1 MITPDM
7 TLKLMEQ
14 FKKEMD
20 DVLKYREL
28 QKATDDEYL
37 EEALEEI
44 EHDEHLHAKFLHS
57 YLLEHGVY
65 KPAEHVE
72 CEKKWA
78 MIND

>member
-1 MITPDM
+1 MTPEL

-28 QKATDDEYL
+28 EKATDDEYL
-37 EEALEEI
+37 EEALTEI
-44 EHDEHLHAKFLHS
+44 EHDEYLHAKFLRS
-57 YLLEHGVY
+57 YLWEQGVY
-65 KPAEHVE
+65 KPAEHIE
-72 CEKKWA
+72 CEKKWT